1 MSAKHKFN
9 TREHCQHCRESC
21 ERAQRAYE
29 YADARYSFGA
39 YAGRYCDSC
48 WLNSGFRD
56 ATDPDARFD
65 ELDAGE
71 RLDDD
76 Y

>member
-1 MSAKHKFN
+1 MREKFVN
-9 TREHCQHCRESC
+9 KMHCQHCREAC
-21 ERAQRAYE
+21 ERKGAPYE
-29 YADARYSFGA
+29 YADERYSFGA

-56 ATDPDARFD
+56 ATDPDAHFD
-65 ELDAGE
+65 PMDAGE
-71 RLDDD
+71 VLDAED